1 MQCPDDSTALDR
13 VSYEGDV
20 AVDQC
25 GSCGGIW
32 LDRGE
37 LEAIQDI
44 CEKDYSSELSAI
56 PNYFDKSY
64 EMALAKSEEIWA
76 CPKCQ
81 RDMEKREYAYCSQ
94 IMIDVCPSCRGVWLH
109 KDEISELEVFFEKS
123 QAETSEIRKGFL
135 VSLRSL
141 LA

>member
-32 LDRGE
+32 LERGE

-44 CEKDYSSELSAI
+44 REKDYSSELSTI

-64 EMALAKSEEIWA
+64 EMALARSEEFWA

-94 IMIDVCPSCRGVWLH
+94 IMIDVCPSCR
-109 KDEISELEVFFEKS
+109 
-123 QAETSEIRKGFL
+123 
-135 VSLRSL
+135 
-141 LA
+141 